1 MTVSLLTPEG
11 VSTSTMSPARWPTSA
26 LPTGDSIEILPSRG
40 ATSAE
45 PTIWYCRLR
54 FVSVSNVDGRAEPDD
69 ALLDHALVGH
79 NRAFDNVLDLRY
91 PRLDEG
97 QFVLGFLVFG
107 VIDASSGIVGRSD
120 LRGNLP
126 TAHVLKVRQLFFE
139 LLHALGSEVLRVS
152 VHR

>member
-1 MTVSLLTPEG
+1 MTPF
-11 VSTSTMSPARWPTSA
+11 STMLLSATTAR
-26 LPTGDSIEILPSRG
+26 SI
-40 ATSAE
+40 T
-45 PTIWYCRLR
+45 
-54 FVSVSNVDGRAEPDD
+54 F
-69 ALLDHALVGH
+69 
-79 NRAFDNVLDLRY
+79 LDLRY